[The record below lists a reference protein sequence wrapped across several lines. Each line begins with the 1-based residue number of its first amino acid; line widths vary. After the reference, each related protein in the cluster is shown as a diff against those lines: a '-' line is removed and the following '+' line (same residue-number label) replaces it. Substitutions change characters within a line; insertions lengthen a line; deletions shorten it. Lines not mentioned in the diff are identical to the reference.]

1 MYAQTPQLAK
11 VAWPGAP
18 LTLPA
23 SILAETGAPAVLST
37 DDALRA
43 VGVNLDSETSLRWE
57 PLLGRGVIS
66 GGGHNVVFLAGNPG
80 EEGLVLIDSA
90 ELRTLPL
97 PYLDANAAGGLVFP
111 AAFVTGLAP
120 LFQMQPVPAL
130 PPAPPMDTS
139 AFRVAAIII
148 DPGHGGKDS
157 GAVGTHVIGGKE
169 VKILEKDIT
178 LDVGKRLY
186 KRLKASFPGKQILMT
201 RDGDTYPSLPD
212 RVDIA
217 NGVPLGRNEA
227 ILFVSV
233 HANASFKSAAR
244 GYEVWYIKP
253 EYRRTVLDKDK
264 FSEPA
269 EVFSISNAMME
280 EEYTKESMMI
290 AGLIVDALGANF
302 GAALPSR
309 GIKAENWYVVRNSRM
324 PSVLVE
330 LGFVTNR
337 EDALLMTSEQGLTN
351 FTDSIYKGIYD
362 FVTKFELSGGFTAA
376 P

>member
-1 MYAQTPQLAK
+1 
-11 VAWPGAP
+11 
-18 LTLPA
+18 LTLPIPRA
-23 SILAETGAPAVLST
+23 AESGAALPT

-43 VGVNLDSETSLRWE
+43 IGVNMDSETSLRWE
-57 PLLGRGVIS
+57 PLLGRGVIT
-66 GGGHNVVFLAGNPG
+66 GGSHNVVFLAGTPG
-80 EEGLVLIDSA
+80 EEGLVLIDST
-90 ELRTLPL
+90 ELRSLPL
-97 PYLDANAAGGLVFP
+97 PYLDANTDGSLVFP
-111 AAFVTGLAP
+111 AAFITDIAP
-120 LFQMQPVPAL
+120 LFQTQTAPAL
-130 PPAPPMDTS
+130 PPAALPPMDAS

-157 GAVGTHVIGGKE
+157 GAVGTHMIGGKE
-169 VKILEKDIT
+169 VRILEKDIT

-186 KRLKASFPGKQILMT
+186 KRLKTAFPGKQILMT
-201 RDGDTYPSLPD
+201 RDSDTYPSLPD

-264 FSEPA
+264 FAEPA

-330 LGFVTNR
+330 LGFVTNH

-362 FVTKFELSGGFTAA
+362 FVTKFELSGGFTVT